1 MTDII
6 HSFKC
11 DLGHSTRWAV
21 PHSHILHQNTAPP
34 WKGVEFTLHTVSAG
48 KWLQDKTYDCSIS
61 DSAAQEFVKI
71 TGKGVI
77 CLKQIQCTQQFL
89 TLENSAL
96 TLCIC
101 RC

>member
-11 DLGHSTRWAV
+11 DLGHSMRWAV

-71 TGKGVI
+71 TGKRGCHLSKTNTVHTTI
-77 CLKQIQCTQQFL
+77 PHCG
-89 TLENSAL
+89 E
-96 TLCIC
+96 
-101 RC
+101 